1 MNNLISREKLKSC
14 IRRIAID
21 ESYKRYEVE
30 SIINEQPAVEAK
42 EVIHGH
48 WQGVSPLVDSL
59 ECSECRYEIL
69 SEELKTPYC
78 PWCGAKMD
86 EVSE

>member
-1 MNNLISREKLKSC
+1 MRLIDADELLKALKKEFRQNNYIKH
-14 IRRIAID
+14 D
-21 ESYKRYEVE
+21 SYFEFKNIVE
-30 SIINEQPAVEAK
+30 TMPTVEQK
-42 EVIHGH
+42 HGQ
-48 WQGVSPLVDSL
+48 WQGVSPFVDSL

-86 EVSE
+86 EVTE